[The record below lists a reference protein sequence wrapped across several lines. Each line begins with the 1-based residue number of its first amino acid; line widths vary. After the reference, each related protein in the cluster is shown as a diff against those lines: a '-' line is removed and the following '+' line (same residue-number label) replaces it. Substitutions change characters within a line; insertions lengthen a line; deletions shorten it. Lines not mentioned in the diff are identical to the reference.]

1 MKEVKSL
8 MFFLL
13 LKSVVFF
20 GQTKVNTDITSGLLL
35 HLDAGN
41 SSSYSGNGNTWSDLS
56 PSGNNGT
63 INGATFNST
72 NKSFDFDGT
81 NDYVGL
87 SAVLPQGQAV
97 YTIEGYFKQDTQ
109 QTGVISE
116 QSGNS
121 GTNNGARMMALSD
134 GYGGFNGRAN
144 DFHDNTPVKI
154 GDWNYWT
161 ITVDKNAGS
170 NQIKVYVNGIL
181 QSQGNTSNGAN
192 NLIGTSCGNNMT
204 SAYYNQALGSSCLTS
219 VTDGYNNIAIGH
231 DSGLVVSTGN
241 HNIYMG
247 YKTIAS
253 SNSETNTILIGMGDG
268 INNFSSGGSDNIR
281 LGKRTSY
288 IHTDNDSASFSTG
301 SDERWK
307 KNIADNSVGLDF
319 INELRTV
326 TYNWKK
332 HSELDNTFSEYDAT
346 DADSPDDTKLK
357 YGLIAQEV
365 KTAMDTHSVNEKFEG
380 WRADSSHPDG
390 KQMVSNDAFVIP
402 LIKAVQELT
411 TRIKALE
418 DA

>member
-1 MKEVKSL
+1 
-8 MFFLL
+8 
-13 LKSVVFF
+13 
-20 GQTKVNTDITSGLLL
+20 
-35 HLDAGN
+35 
-41 SSSYSGNGNTWSDLS
+41 
-56 PSGNNGT
+56 
-63 INGATFNST
+63 
-72 NKSFDFDGT
+72 
-81 NDYVGL
+81 
-87 SAVLPQGQAV
+87 
-97 YTIEGYFKQDTQ
+97 
-109 QTGVISE
+109 
-116 QSGNS
+116 
-121 GTNNGARMMALSD
+121 
-134 GYGGFNGRAN
+134 
-144 DFHDNTPVKI
+144 
-154 GDWNYWT
+154 
-161 ITVDKNAGS
+161 
-170 NQIKVYVNGIL
+170 
-181 QSQGNTSNGAN
+181 
-192 NLIGTSCGNNMT
+192 
-204 SAYYNQALGSSCLTS
+204 
-219 VTDGYNNIAIGH
+219 
-231 DSGLVVSTGN
+231 
-241 HNIYMG
+241 MG